1 MDELV
6 PFGGPHYL
14 LLLVL
19 LIFARGMDFLST
31 WVATPTLA
39 LEANPIA
46 RWLGWEAGLGVN
58 ALLCA
63 GLALWPLPAIA
74 VATTSLLVASRNF
87 QSAWVMRSLGEIEYH
102 AWLRGT
108 FARGP
113 AGLYWI
119 CLLAQVLLIAV
130 VGAGLLAFSELR
142 LVPFA
147 IGTGILIFA
156 LVIFIF
162 NALAARRLRRD
173 VA

>member
-6 PFGGPHYL
+6 PFGGPHYVL
-14 LLLVL
+14 LLAL

-46 RWLGWEAGLGVN
+46 RWLGWEVGLIVN
-58 ALLCA
+58 VVLS
-63 GLALWPLPAIA
+63 GFLALWPLPAIA

-87 QSAWVMRSLGEIEYH
+87 QSAWLMRSLGEDAYR
-102 AWLRGT
+102 AFLRER
-108 FARGP
+108 FAQSP

-119 CLLAQVLLIAV
+119 CLLAQVLLIAA
-130 VGAGLLAFSELR
+130 VGGGLLAFSELR

-147 IGTGILIFA
+147 VGTGILVFA
-156 LVIFIF
+156 LAIFIF

-173 VA
+173 LA

>member
-1 MDELV
+1 M
-6 PFGGPHYL
+6 
-14 LLLVL
+14 
-19 LIFARGMDFLST
+19 I
-31 WVATPTLA
+31 
-39 LEANPIA
+39 
-46 RWLGWEAGLGVN
+46 N
-58 ALLCA
+58 ALLSA

-87 QSAWVMRSLGEIEYH
+87 QSAWVMRSLGEFEYR
-102 AWLRGT
+102 AWLRGA

-119 CLLAQVLLIAV
+119 CLVAQVLLIAA
-130 VGAGLLAFSELR
+130 VGGGLLAFSELR

-147 IGTGILIFA
+147 IGTGILTFA
-156 LVIFIF
+156 VVILIF